1 MNLHATLFLLVAFL
15 IHAHVC
21 VCEYIYIYYS
31 KFSKIFSLHVEPYD
45 LFLDCFLNSVLSD
58 QRSWSLKCA
67 LMPLKFYLKLVLMA
81 YVHFLIM
88 QFIKLFQI
96 GCSLIKHLKID
107 SNQVKANCQV
117 FFSE

>member
-1 MNLHATLFLLVAFL
+1 MCKEYVNLHATLFLLVAFL

-58 QRSWSLKCA
+58 QRSWCLKWA
-67 LMPLKFYLKLVLMA
+67 LMP
-81 YVHFLIM
+81 
-88 QFIKLFQI
+88 
-96 GCSLIKHLKID
+96 
-107 SNQVKANCQV
+107 
-117 FFSE
+117 